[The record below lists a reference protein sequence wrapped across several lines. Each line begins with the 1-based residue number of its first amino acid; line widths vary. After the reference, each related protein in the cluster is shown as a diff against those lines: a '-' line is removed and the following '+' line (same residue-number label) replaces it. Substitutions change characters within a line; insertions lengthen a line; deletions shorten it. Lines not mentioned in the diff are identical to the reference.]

1 MLLNLEALRRAPL
14 VREPFNFTV
23 VKDLVRPADAAA
35 IRADFP
41 VIENSG
47 LSPVEATRYGP
58 WFAELIKELRSE
70 EAARAFFEK
79 FGVNLVGRPQM
90 ITMRGR
96 CAAKDG
102 RIHTDTP
109 TKLITV
115 LIYFNEPWEAKG
127 GRLRVE
133 YRKGVLLVADGASLI
148 QYDPDAR
155 TAQRTRLRTAA
166 ADMPMLYILLNPGAL
181 AGYYEV
187 RPAGGD
193 TLTLEPRRQ
202 DLPRVELT
210 GRGNLL
216 QRIQW
221 TDATGAR
228 QVIQLQDPH
237 IPAAPFAASEF
248 TFQAPAGTRW
258 LGR

>member
-1 MLLNLEALRRAPL
+1 MLLNLGALRQAPL

-23 VKDLVRPADAAA
+23 VKDFIRPADAAA
-35 IRADFP
+35 VRADFP
-41 VIENSG
+41 VIADPG

-70 EAARAFFEK
+70 EAARAFSEK

-127 GRLRVE
+127 GRLR
-133 YRKGVLLVADGASLI
+133 LLRS
-148 QYDPDAR
+148 
-155 TAQRTRLRTAA
+155 A
-166 ADMPMLYILLNPGAL
+166 ADLNDMIGEVPPECGTMVAFRRSDKSFHGHEPYEGVRRCVMVNWMASDFAARRELFRHRLSARAKQAFAL
-181 AGYYEV
+181 FK
-187 RPAGGD
+187 
-193 TLTLEPRRQ
+193 PRRAAKAGS
-202 DLPRVELT
+202 
-210 GRGNLL
+210 GRG
-216 QRIQW
+216 
-221 TDATGAR
+221 
-228 QVIQLQDPH
+228 
-237 IPAAPFAASEF
+237 
-248 TFQAPAGTRW
+248 
-258 LGR
+258 